1 MNATLAALYGTG
13 TEKTAS
19 EGGEIDLHSISAAD
33 FLAALE
39 EVESEKVAEEGEL
52 DLSQLSDED
61 LVSLYNEIEGNEGEE
76 TLSKMA
82 SSGEL
87 EYWDTAGR
95 VMAHAYADE
104 LDKTASTEE
113 PIDLN
118 EFSVEELIEL
128 GQELEKEAMSI
139 PGMSAARSAVDRG
152 RAAVGGAMGRGRA
165 AVGGAVG
172 RGRLGAVNRLEGG
185 RRMAQLGAK
194 MREKLPASL
203 KSQVSGMSNN
213 ELGMLVSAG
222 GLSAGTMAVGAGM
235 GRGSKS

>member
-39 EVESEKVAEEGEL
+39 EAESEKVAEEGEL

-139 PGMSAARSAVDRG
+139 PGM
-152 RAAVGGAMGRGRA
+152 GAMGRGKA
-165 AVGGAVG
+165 AVG
-172 RGRLGAVNRLEGG
+172 RGMEGARKGMLSKLQKNT
-185 RRMAQLGAK
+185 K
-194 MREKLPASL
+194 M
-203 KSQVSGMSNN
+203 SQVGKSARDKMPEAMKSRVASMSDN
-213 ELGMLVSAG
+213 ELGMLLSAG
-222 GLSAGTMAVGAGM
+222 GLSAGSMAVGAGM
-235 GRGSKS
+235 GRGSAS

>member
-128 GQELEKEAMSI
+128 GQELEKEAMSV
-139 PGMSAARSAVDRG
+139 PGMGAVR
-152 RAAVGGAMGRGRA
+152 GAMGRGKA
-165 AVGGAVG
+165 AVG
-172 RGRLGAVNRLEGG
+172 RGMEGARKGMLSKLQKNTK
-185 RRMAQLGAK
+185 MSQLGKSARDK
-194 MREKLPASL
+194 MPEVMKSRVAS
-203 KSQVSGMSNN
+203 MSDN
-213 ELGMLVSAG
+213 ELGMLLSAG
-222 GLSAGTMAVGAGM
+222 GLSAGSMAVGAGM
-235 GRGSKS
+235 GRGSAS